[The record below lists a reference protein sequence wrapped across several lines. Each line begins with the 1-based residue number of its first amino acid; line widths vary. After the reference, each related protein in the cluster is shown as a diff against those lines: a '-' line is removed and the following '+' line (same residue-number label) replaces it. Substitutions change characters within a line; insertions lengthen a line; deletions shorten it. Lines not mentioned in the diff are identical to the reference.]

1 MKISAHGCPF
11 GRNSLDDTIYEIKVR
26 LECTGGRFS
35 SVKSVVPRHP
45 NKLKVT
51 ISRQTIYIYI
61 LFSSQITNLIQHYI
75 NPQIHQ
81 IIFYIRI
88 SYTNTSSR

>member
-51 ISRQTIYIYI
+51 ISRQTIYI
-61 LFSSQITNLIQHYI
+61 LFSSQITNLIQLYI

>member
-11 GRNSLDDTIYEIKVR
+11 GRNSLDDTIYEIKIR

-51 ISRQTIYIYI
+51 ISRQTIYICYSHLRLPI
-61 LFSSQITNLIQHYI
+61 
-75 NPQIHQ
+75 
-81 IIFYIRI
+81 
-88 SYTNTSSR
+88 